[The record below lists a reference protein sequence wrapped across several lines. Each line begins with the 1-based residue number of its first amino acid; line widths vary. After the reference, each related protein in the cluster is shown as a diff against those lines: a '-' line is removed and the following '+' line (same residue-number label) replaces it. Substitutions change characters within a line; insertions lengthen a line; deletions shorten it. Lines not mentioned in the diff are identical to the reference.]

1 MIIDRRRGTR
11 NHIPQSLALL
21 RPEARAKL
29 ACTQCLRLFAANAVT
44 AGPEDIHTHWP
55 GPVFGLARA
64 GIYTYTPVAPEAI
77 KTEPRRILRSR
88 MCVDAVHSHRCL
100 RIMTRTGA
108 RSRLP
113 TISLSSTASGSLVL
127 STTALATS
135 FSRTLN
141 QTRDIADSVYEGACL

>member
-1 MIIDRRRGTR
+1 MGNETTSPNPWPFFVRKPGL
-11 NHIPQSLALL
+11 NLLA
-21 RPEARAKL
+21 RSV
-29 ACTQCLRLFAANAVT
+29 CGCLRLTPLLRDQRIYIHTGPGRFSDWL
-44 AGPEDIHTHWP
+44 GPEYIHTHTGCP
-55 GPVFGLARA
+55 RSHQDRTKTYSPVPHLRRRRA
-64 GIYTYTPVAPEAI
+64 QP
-77 KTEPRRILRSR
+77 
-88 MCVDAVHSHRCL
+88 CL

-141 QTRDIADSVYEGACL
+141 QTHDIAASGYEEA